1 MSRPVV
7 TEQLLYNK
15 IAGSISA
22 VTTEQIFIPVNG
34 TSFSYHGT
42 NEIRIRLAT
51 PVENAFLDDRHSVV
65 RMNVENPNNF
75 PIYFDTLSSSI
86 IKAVRIESGGV
97 ALENTNNYNALLNL
111 LLEHFSSN
119 EFNNEMALLS
129 GFTNVPLKAGDK
141 LDLKKDGGKNYGTN
155 VILPNGGSRQICIP
169 LISAL
174 LKTKLIPLC
183 FLGNS
188 FLEII
193 LTLEDGRVAFLC
205 DGECTTA
212 GGVTTYNVPDATA
225 RDVKYSVT
233 GVEYVST
240 IISIRN
246 NEMVGALGKQ
256 LLSDGLYF
264 CGKSY
269 ACYNNIIP
277 SSASNS
283 ISFNIPDKSQSLAY
297 IISACYLA
305 QGDPRFSNLQSGLY
319 GTTSIQYQ
327 VGSEYMPR
335 TKAISYTSDNV
346 IQPYLQLQKVSS
358 NGFFSTNNSTSITL
372 NSFSRQ
378 SPNTILDFGSTA
390 NDLSTGK
397 VANHVRPSSFCNA
410 YSFQNFHNLQGN
422 AEVGLNTVTLSL
434 PLTINLTR
442 DPTTYYD
449 LEGKYLDNAPG
460 SEPTEK
466 TKATKAIPLVNFLS
480 WCVSDTIWRLSPSGT
495 FEVLR

>member
-15 IAGSISA
+15 ISNSISA
-22 VTTEQIFIPVNG
+22 VASEQIFIPVNG

-51 PVENAFLDDRHSVV
+51 PVENAFLDDRHSYV
-65 RMNVENPNNF
+65 RMSVENPN
-75 PIYFDTLSSSI
+75 PMAIYFDTLSSSI
-86 IKAVRIESGGV
+86 IKSVRLESGGV
-97 ALENTNNYNALLNL
+97 ALENTNNYGALMNL

-119 EFNNEMALLS
+119 EFNNEMAILS
-129 GFTNVPLKAGDK
+129 GFTNVALKGDK
-141 LDLKKDGGKNYGTN
+141 LDLENDATKNYGTN
-155 VILPNGGSRQICIP
+155 VIQPRSSRQITIP
-169 LISAL
+169 LISSL

-193 LTLEDGRVAFLC
+193 LELQDPRIAFLC
-205 DGECTTA
+205 DGRINEA
-212 GGVTTYNVPDATA
+212 GAYAITDTVA
-225 RDVKYSVT
+225 RDIKYTVS
-233 GVEYVST
+233 GVEYVSN

-264 CGKSY
+264 CGKTY
-269 ACYNNIIP
+269 TCYNNIIP
-277 SSASNS
+277 VGAPDS

-297 IISACYLA
+297 AISACYLGQA
-305 QGDPRFSNLQSGLY
+305 DPRFSNLQSGLY

-335 TKAISYTSDNV
+335 TRPISYTSENV
-346 IQPYLQLQKVSS
+346 IQPYLHLQKVSS

-378 SPNTILDFGSTA
+378 SPNTILDFGSTGA
-390 NDLSTGK
+390 ELSTGN
-397 VANHVRPSSFCNA
+397 VGRASNFVRPSSFCNA
-410 YSFQNFHNLQGN
+410 YSFQSFDNMMGN

-442 DPTTYYD
+442 KKSTYFD
-449 LEGKYLDNAPG
+449 LEGKYIDNTDVKINT
-460 SEPTEK
+460 S
-466 TKATKAIPLVNFLS
+466 ATKDIPQVNFFT
-480 WCVSDTIWRLSPSGT
+480 WCVSDVIWRLSPSGV
-495 FEVLR
+495 FEMMK